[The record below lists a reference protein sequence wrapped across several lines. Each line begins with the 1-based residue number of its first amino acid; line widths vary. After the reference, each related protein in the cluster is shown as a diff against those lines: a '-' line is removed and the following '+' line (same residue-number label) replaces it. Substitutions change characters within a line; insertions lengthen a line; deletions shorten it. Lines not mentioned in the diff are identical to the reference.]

1 MKLMCRDCYIKT
13 HSVPQGYKCE
23 MSNEKYR
30 CTVCGK
36 NKFIV
41 VNIYNESLL
50 LNFKKVL
57 YPDCLIY
64 YILLSST
71 AFDTIRKKL
80 QKS

>member
-1 MKLMCRDCYIKT
+1 MTFKGNSLKIKWVKNMKLMCRDCYLKT

-41 VNIYNESLL
+41 VNIYKESLL
-50 LNFKKVL
+50 LNFKKA
-57 YPDCLIY
+57 LIEALNN
-64 YILLSST
+64 IS
-71 AFDTIRKKL
+71 KNE
-80 QKS
+80 

>member
-1 MKLMCRDCYIKT
+1 MKLLCRDCYIKT

-41 VNIYNESLL
+41 VNI
-50 LNFKKVL
+50 
-57 YPDCLIY
+57 
-64 YILLSST
+64 
-71 AFDTIRKKL
+71 
-80 QKS
+80 